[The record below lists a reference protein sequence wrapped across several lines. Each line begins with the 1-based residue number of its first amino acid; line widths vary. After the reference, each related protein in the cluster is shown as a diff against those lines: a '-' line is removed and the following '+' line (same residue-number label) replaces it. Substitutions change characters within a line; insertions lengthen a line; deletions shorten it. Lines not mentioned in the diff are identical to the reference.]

1 MPYMPTCPGCGGYW
15 LRAHDPLRKPD
26 DVCQACE
33 RMRASLSEITVTIAP
48 QPVIAQNQTI
58 TDYAPLLINGRCGR
72 ELVRFNADGT
82 VLIEGEPVPVDP
94 AVTVK
99 QLRDW
104 CDAVEAFG
112 RQRRNES

>member
-1 MPYMPTCPGCGGYW
+1 
-15 LRAHDPLRKPD
+15 
-26 DVCQACE
+26 
-33 RMRASLSEITVTIAP
+33 MRIREHRGISFKIGA

-58 TDYAPLLINGRCGR
+58 TDYAPLLINGRGGR

-82 VLIEGEPVPVDP
+82 VLVEGEPVPVDP

-104 CDAVEAFG
+104 CDAVEAFLRGG
-112 RQRRNES
+112 RGAS